1 MERKP
6 IGLTVPYREIGYKDP
21 PTLAELE
28 KKIKTLEQRI
38 EKLEKEKSNGERT
51 RSTKSN

>member
-1 MERKP
+1 MSERKP
-6 IGLTVPYREIGYKDP
+6 IGLTVPYREIGYKEP
-21 PTLAELE
+21 IKVLEEKIKALE
-28 KKIKTLEQRI
+28 KRI

>member
-1 MERKP
+1 MSERKP
-6 IGLTVPYREIGYKDP
+6 IGLTVPYREIGYKEP
-21 PTLAELE
+21 IKVLE
-28 KKIKTLEQRI
+28 EKVKTLEQRI